1 MVDWLAGKRI
11 KGTSTERT
19 ASFIPSVGGWKEL
32 GRTTLG
38 SGNSVVN
45 VGSLANKRYLMFL
58 SNDMRSIGNTDGKI
72 RLNSDTGSNYSTR
85 GSSNGSA
92 DATGVNQTGGFY
104 SIDTGADENFTVGYC
119 ANYATKEK
127 LLQYWRVNKNSAGA
141 GYAPYRREFITKHAQ
156 TSNPV
161 TDLQIF
167 TGGSDTYNT
176 GSELVVLGW
185 DPADTHTN
193 NFWTE
198 LSNVTLG
205 ADGDTLSSG
214 TITAKKY
221 LWGQAFIRTKT
232 GTTTTDIRFNGDT
245 GSNYSKRKSFAG
257 GAEELSNSENRI
269 NVGGIDSD
277 NPSFIN
283 FFIINNS
290 ANEKLVMFHSV
301 FSTPTGAGT
310 APYRIEGVGKWAN
323 TSNQITEINFV
334 NTGAGDYELGS
345 KLIIWGSN

>member
-19 ASFIPSVGGWKEL
+19 ASFIPSVGGWVEL

-38 SGNSVVN
+38 SANADITVS
-45 VGSLANKRYLMFL
+45 SLADKRYYMVLC
-58 SNDMRSIGNTDGKI
+58 
-72 RLNSDTGSNYSTR
+72 NSLVTTNSAFVMKFNGDSGSNYASR
-85 GSSNGSA
+85 RQENGGA
-92 DATGVNQTGGFY
+92 DATSVSRTNTILCDVTSKELF
-104 SIDTGADENFTVGYC
+104 SVGYI
-119 ANYATKEK
+119 ANKSDKEK
-127 LLQYWRVNKNSAGA
+127 LMYTNAIAGNEIGA
-141 GYAPYRREFITKHAQ
+141 GTTPDRFESANKWAN
-156 TSNPV
+156 TSNAISSINLNNISTTNP
-161 TDLQIF
+161 
-167 TGGSDTYNT
+167 T
-176 GSELVVLGW
+176 GSEMVVLGW
-185 DPADTHTN
+185 DPADTHTT

-232 GTTTTDIRFNGDT
+232 GVTTTDIRFNGDT
-245 GSNYSKRKSFAG
+245 GYNYSKRKSFAG

-269 NVGGIDSD
+269 NVGGIDAD

-301 FSTPTGAGT
+301 FSTPTGAGY

-323 TSNQITEINFV
+323 ILNQITEINFV